1 MDNHLFFAIMFKDKE
16 ILTNVINELKNNFG
30 NIVSESPEYDF
41 NFSSH
46 YEDEF
51 GSNLKKTI
59 IVFDNKI
66 SKGNLAD
73 IKIICSQIEKEFCS
87 DDDKRAA
94 NIDPGY
100 FNDKEVVL
108 ASFKGKRF
116 KEDIG
121 DGIFLHKVLEIE
133 NEGFKE
139 FFHTFPDFKSKLV
152 QDFFLTII
160 KQYL

>member
-1 MDNHLFFAIMFKDKE
+1 MNNYSFFALMYKDKE
-16 ILTNVINELKNNFG
+16 ILNKVINELKNNFG

-51 GSNLKKTI
+51 GTNLKKTI
-59 IVFDNKI
+59 IILDKNVNKNDLIEIKNKI
-66 SKGNLAD
+66 TE
-73 IKIICSQIEKEFCS
+73 IEKKYSF
-87 DDDKRAA
+87 DGKRKI

-100 FNDKEVVL
+100 FNNKEVVL

-133 NEGFKE
+133 NGDFKG
-139 FFHTFPDFKSKLV
+139 FFHTFPDFNSKSV
-152 QDFFLTII
+152 QEFFLSLI
-160 KQYL
+160 K

>member
-1 MDNHLFFAIMFKDKE
+1 MDNYLFFAIMFKDKE
-16 ILTNVINELKNNFG
+16 ILNKVINDIKNNFG

-41 NFSSH
+41 NFTSH

-59 IVFDNKI
+59 IVFNDKIQKNQLINIKNKT
-66 SKGNLAD
+66 NE
-73 IKIICSQIEKEFCS
+73 IEK
-87 DDDKRAA
+87 KYLKNNNRQI

-116 KEDIG
+116 KERLDN
-121 DGIFLHKVLEIE
+121 DVFAHKVLEFE
-133 NEGFKE
+133 NDRVND
-139 FFHTFPDFKSKLV
+139 FFHTFADFKSKLV
-152 QDFFLTII
+152 QEFFLSLIE
-160 KQYL
+160 